1 VVGGADLPEFHLH
14 DYEAIAEQQVP
25 VLPVD
30 KGHVCQLPHSVG
42 SLEGC
47 RAIFGWVNLLRGRLS
62 LLTEGDAT
70 MEIWKGKAKRI
81 EDIDLPR
88 VGHMIGVGEDE
99 VHAILDV
106 ESAGSG
112 FDSKGRVKMLFEP
125 HVFWRLLGKGP
136 KRDAAAKQGLAYPNW
151 RRDYPKDSFPRLIAA
166 MKIDPEIAL
175 RSASW
180 GLGQIMGFNHAAA
193 GFLSAAAMV
202 KAFADDEDQHLEA
215 MIRFIKANKL
225 DDELRRHDWAGFARG
240 YNGPGFAKN
249 GYDKKIKAAFDR
261 WQKIRDTEWSPA
273 PAISPVRTAEAI
285 PVGPDEAAGRAG
297 GFGALIALIT
307 GLLAAGLGAFWDRV
321 VALFGG

>member
-1 VVGGADLPEFHLH
+1 
-14 DYEAIAEQQVP
+14 
-25 VLPVD
+25 
-30 KGHVCQLPHSVG
+30 
-42 SLEGC
+42 
-47 RAIFGWVNLLRGRLS
+47 
-62 LLTEGDAT
+62 
-70 MEIWKGKAKRI
+70 MEIWKGRAKRI

-88 VGHMIGVGEDE
+88 IGHMIGVGEDE
-99 VHAILDV
+99 IHAILDV

-151 RRDYPKDSFPRLIAA
+151 RRDYPKDSFPRLISA

-180 GLGQIMGFNHAAA
+180 GLGQIMGFNHQAA
-193 GFLSAAAMV
+193 GYASAADMV
-202 KAFADDEDQHLEA
+202 AAFADDEDQHLTA
-215 MIRFIKANKL
+215 MIRFIQANKL

-261 WQKIRDTEWSPA
+261 WQKVKDTPWSPE
-273 PAISPVRTAEAI
+273 PARGPVRTPEAVPVDI
-285 PVGPDEAAGRAG
+285 PAVGGGKSGIGAMVAVGAAA
-297 GFGALIALIT
+297 
-307 GLLAAGLGAFWDRV
+307 LAAGLGAFWDKI

>member
-1 VVGGADLPEFHLH
+1 
-14 DYEAIAEQQVP
+14 
-25 VLPVD
+25 
-30 KGHVCQLPHSVG
+30 
-42 SLEGC
+42 
-47 RAIFGWVNLLRGRLS
+47 
-62 LLTEGDAT
+62 

-151 RRDYPKDSFPRLIAA
+151 RRDYPKDSFPRLISA

-180 GLGQIMGFNHAAA
+180 GLGQIMGFNHQAA
-193 GFLSAAAMV
+193 GYASAADMV
-202 KAFADDEDQHLEA
+202 AAFADDEDQHLTA
-215 MIRFIKANKL
+215 MIRFIQANKL

-261 WQKIRDTEWSPA
+261 WQKVKDTPWSPEPA
-273 PAISPVRTAEAI
+273 PAPVRTAEAV
-285 PVGPDEAAGRAG
+285 PVELPAPAPAAGG
-297 GFGALIALIT
+297 SWIGALIAL
-307 GLLAAGLGAFWDRV
+307 GAAALAGGLGAFWDQI
-321 VALFGG
+321 VAFFGG

>member
-1 VVGGADLPEFHLH
+1 
-14 DYEAIAEQQVP
+14 
-25 VLPVD
+25 
-30 KGHVCQLPHSVG
+30 
-42 SLEGC
+42 
-47 RAIFGWVNLLRGRLS
+47 
-62 LLTEGDAT
+62 

-99 VHAILDV
+99 IHAILAV

-125 HVFWRLLGKGP
+125 HVFWRLLGKGL

-166 MKIDPEIAL
+166 MKIDAEVAL
-175 RSASW
+175 QSASW
-180 GLGQIMGFNHAAA
+180 GLGQIMGFNHLAA
-193 GFLSAAAMV
+193 GYASAHDMV
-202 KAFADDEDQHLEA
+202 AAFADDEDQHLEA

-249 GYDKKIKAAFDR
+249 GYDKKLAAAFAR
-261 WQKIRDTEWSPA
+261 WQKIKDTPWSPGAAA
-273 PAISPVRTAEAI
+273 PKPEPVRTAEALPSDPPHVDI
-285 PVGPDEAAGRAG
+285 PPPSSGIGGIIAVG
-297 GFGALIALIT
+297 GA
-307 GLLAAGLGAFWDRV
+307 LLAAAVAAGWDWITS
-321 VALFGG
+321 LFGG

>member
-1 VVGGADLPEFHLH
+1 
-14 DYEAIAEQQVP
+14 
-25 VLPVD
+25 
-30 KGHVCQLPHSVG
+30 
-42 SLEGC
+42 
-47 RAIFGWVNLLRGRLS
+47 
-62 LLTEGDAT
+62 

-88 VGHMIGVGEDE
+88 VGHLIGVGEDE

-106 ESAGSG
+106 EAAGKG

-151 RRDYPKDSFPRLIAA
+151 RRDYPKDSYPRLISA
-166 MKIDPEIAL
+166 MKIDAELAL
-175 RSASW
+175 QSASW
-180 GLGQIMGFNHAAA
+180 GLGQIMGFNHQAA
-193 GFLSAAAMV
+193 GFASAADMV
-202 KAFADDEDQHLEA
+202 AAFAHDEDQHLTA
-215 MIRFIKANKL
+215 MIRFIKANGL

-249 GYDKKIKAAFDR
+249 GYDKKLKAAFDK
-261 WQKIRDTEWSPA
+261 WQKVKDTPWSPEPA
-273 PAISPVRTAEAI
+273 PVPKPVVIPTPEAL

-297 GFGALIALIT
+297 GFGALIAL
-307 GLLAAGLGAFWDRV
+307 GAAALAGALGSFWDQI